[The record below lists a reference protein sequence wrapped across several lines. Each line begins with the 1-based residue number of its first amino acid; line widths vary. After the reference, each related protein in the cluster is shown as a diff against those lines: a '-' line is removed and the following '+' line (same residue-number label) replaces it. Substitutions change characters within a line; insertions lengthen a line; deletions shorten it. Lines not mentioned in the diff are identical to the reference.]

1 MYQVYRVPQTSLSF
15 YYQKTNENEISKFYK
30 LYLPCVACSMKNV
43 RTSVT
48 LDLYVST
55 LLQLYTDSI
64 HSSTIGFNAFL
75 EILF

>member
-1 MYQVYRVPQTSLSF
+1 MYRVPTSQVF
-15 YYQKTNENEISKFYK
+15 TTKKQMKFLNFK
-30 LYLPCVACSMKNV
+30 LPVYLFTFTMCSMKNV

>member
-1 MYQVYRVPQTSLSF
+1 MYRVPQA
-15 YYQKTNENEISKFYK
+15 KFLQTCTKKQMKMKFLNK
-30 LYLPCVACSMKNV
+30 LYTMCSMKNV

>member
-1 MYQVYRVPQTSLSF
+1 MYRVPQA
-15 YYQKTNENEISKFYK
+15 KFLQTCTKKQMKMKFLNK
-30 LYLPCVACSMKNV
+30 LYRYTMCSMKNV